1 MSLLLKNSLAALI
14 GVAFFYA
21 IELVPKTVLDGQV
34 TILLPKDWR
43 PMSESLIKIKY
54 PGPRPPQYVYSDISG
69 GISLAIT
76 ATDSRATAEQ
86 LEQYKSVLKSQLEQ
100 AYPEATWEGEGIKM
114 VHGKKLGYF
123 KLMTDAADTRIF
135 NQMFFTD
142 MKGKLVLM
150 SFNCVENKLKPW
162 RPVAD
167 SIMNSLEV
175 RE

>member
-1 MSLLLKNSLAALI
+1 MLFLKNSIATLFV
-14 GVAFFYA
+14 VAFFYA
-21 IELVPKTVLDGQV
+21 IELEPKTLLDGQI

-54 PGPRPPQYVYSDISG
+54 PGARPPQYVYSDISG

-76 ATDSRATAEQ
+76 ATDSRATPQQ
-86 LEQYKSVLKSQLEQ
+86 LEQYKSVLKAQLEQ
-100 AYPEATWEGEGIKM
+100 AYPDATWEGDGMKM
-114 VHGKKLGYF
+114 VNGKKLGYF
-123 KLMTDAADTRIF
+123 KLMTDAADTRIY

-142 MKGKLVLM
+142 MKGKLLLM

-167 SIMNSLEV
+167 SIMNSLVV